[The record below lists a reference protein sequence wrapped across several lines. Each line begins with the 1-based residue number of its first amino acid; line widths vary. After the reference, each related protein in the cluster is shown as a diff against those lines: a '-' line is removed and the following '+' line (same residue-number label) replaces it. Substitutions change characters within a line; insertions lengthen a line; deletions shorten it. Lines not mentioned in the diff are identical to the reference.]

1 MAACGLGEVVFLT
14 FNPECALL
22 KKSIGNLYERYAGHY
37 LIQSSGFRNIYE
49 CSPPLAVRPMFLYLN
64 KKHAALVPRIAK
76 TLKEMKADGT
86 LKAIRSKT
94 LSHFDLHREAGP
106 QHYPGGTGRKTP
118 FSGHAVQRAVFQL
131 CADPSGRPAPQ
142 ESVSINLTR

>member
-1 MAACGLGEVVFLT
+1 MAIGRFNLLTEAPDGPDAKACCRKIARPQPLKPVMAACGLGEVVFLT

-106 QHYPGGTGRKTP
+106 QH
-118 FSGHAVQRAVFQL
+118 
-131 CADPSGRPAPQ
+131 
-142 ESVSINLTR
+142 